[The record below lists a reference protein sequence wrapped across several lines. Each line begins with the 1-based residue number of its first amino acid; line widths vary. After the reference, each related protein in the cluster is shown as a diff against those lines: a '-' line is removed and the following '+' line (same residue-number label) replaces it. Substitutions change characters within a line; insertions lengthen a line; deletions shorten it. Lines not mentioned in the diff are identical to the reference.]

1 MSTNERARVI
11 VISAFRCSKNLHQ
24 AFNSYMGCT
33 MDPRLFSLLSGV
45 AIVFAVVGCEG
56 SSLSNPASS
65 APTPVVAPAPTPFV
79 TVSGTVWI
87 HGTAGVTRYANGRMF
102 GWVQE
107 PSRGR
112 TTGPVPTGADGRF
125 SFTVPPGVEVRL
137 QSSADG
143 FQPCQVVVRANTDVT
158 QDIHVVADRQQL
170 GSRLPAELLART
182 PLLSGVV
189 YEQAADGRR
198 TPLADARLSL
208 DSLGGLGFVAATT
221 LTDAE
226 GRYILCGLDDDT
238 STYVFAWMEGFDVF
252 ESRVTLAGNTTLD
265 IELHR

>member
-1 MSTNERARVI
+1 
-11 VISAFRCSKNLHQ
+11 
-24 AFNSYMGCT
+24 
-33 MDPRLFSLLSGV
+33 
-45 AIVFAVVGCEG
+45 
-56 SSLSNPASS
+56 
-65 APTPVVAPAPTPFV
+65 
-79 TVSGTVWI
+79 
-87 HGTAGVTRYANGRMF
+87 MF

-107 PSRGR
+107 PSRGQ

-125 SFTVPPGVEVRL
+125 SFTVPPGAEVRL

-158 QDIHVVADRQQL
+158 QDVHVVADRQQL

-221 LTDAE
+221 LTDAD
-226 GRYILCGLDDDT
+226 GRYILCGLADDP
-238 STYVFAWMEGFDVF
+238 STYLFAWKDGYGLF
-252 ESRVTLAGNTTLD
+252 ESTVNVAGNTTLD
-265 IELHR
+265 IELRR